1 MGSWMSVDTACEV
14 DPYVANR
21 ETELIIRQLRCGA
34 KSFEYH
40 PEHRYTRG
48 KQVCVA
54 AAAFLHAGVGDTE
67 HMGRTWLGR
76 CQTPFNAMMTQEYA
90 RYINFAGLSV
100 EEALVRY
107 LRPIGF
113 LQQSP
118 DTSEVLGAF
127 AEAYFHDNCKGPA
140 VDRAPFSNAEAA
152 FAFVV
157 HVFRLLIDLT
167 TAHSAP
173 ALTGDEWI
181 VSYRGPPGEEY
192 LNRRFLKDA
201 YNRISALQLPVCK
214 HAPCST

>member
-1 MGSWMSVDTACEV
+1 MSVDTACEV

-100 EEALVRY
+100 EDALVRY

-140 VDRAPFSNAEAA
+140 VDRAPFSSTDAVFA
-152 FAFVV
+152 FAV
-157 HVFRLLIDLT
+157 HVFWLLL
-167 TAHSAP
+167 
-173 ALTGDEWI
+173 ALSIECSTLMLSRDAWI
-181 VSYRGPPGEEY
+181 VSHRGPPGEEY
-192 LNRRFLKDA
+192 LSKRFLRDT
-201 YNRISALQLPVCK
+201 YNRISALQLPVYK
-214 HAPCST
+214 LAPCCA